1 MINPNY
7 ETGSFRDPGGRVFYH
22 KNEVYREVLEAGRK
36 RIEFIKSN
44 NLLSELIDKRF
55 LVKTELM
62 QNLDD
67 LKMSNNVSLILKHE
81 KISFISY
88 PYEWTFSQLKDAAI
102 FHLDLQIYLLSKNAK
117 LLDASA
123 YNIQFKN
130 NKPIFIDILSIDEYR
145 DGDYWFGYRQFCE
158 NFLNP
163 LILKSKK
170 GIDFNNWFK
179 GNLEGI
185 ANEDLY
191 NVLTWRDFFSFPMFV
206 HVFMQNKLN
215 NKSKKRKIGTEFKIQ
230 NLKKLNKNSYLSIIK
245 QLKQFIINL
254 LPKKQFT
261 SWEDYSTNNN
271 YKKNEEETK
280 FKIVKD
286 FYKKHK
292 IKTLLDLGC
301 NDGKFSYPAAKESVD
316 VVGLDFDLNVLDKIY
331 NKAKNE
337 NVNFLPIYCD
347 FSNPSSSLGWNE
359 RERIGIN
366 ARARFDASISL
377 AVIHHLAIAKNIPL
391 DQAIKWI
398 ISFSEIGLIEF
409 VPKNDETV
417 KTMLALKGD
426 IFPNYN
432 EQNFEKILASIS
444 NIVNMHKVTN
454 SNRKIYE
461 YKNK

>member
-62 QNLDD
+62 QNLHD
-67 LKMSNNVSLILKHE
+67 LKISNNVSLILKHE

-185 ANEDLY
+185 TNEDLY

-215 NKSKKRKIGTEFKIQ
+215 NKSKKKKIGTEFKIQ
-230 NLKKLNKNSYLSIIK
+230 N
-245 QLKQFIINL
+245 
-254 LPKKQFT
+254 
-261 SWEDYSTNNN
+261 
-271 YKKNEEETK
+271 
-280 FKIVKD
+280 
-286 FYKKHK
+286 
-292 IKTLLDLGC
+292 
-301 NDGKFSYPAAKESVD
+301 
-316 VVGLDFDLNVLDKIY
+316 
-331 NKAKNE
+331 
-337 NVNFLPIYCD
+337 
-347 FSNPSSSLGWNE
+347 
-359 RERIGIN
+359 
-366 ARARFDASISL
+366 
-377 AVIHHLAIAKNIPL
+377 
-391 DQAIKWI
+391 
-398 ISFSEIGLIEF
+398 
-409 VPKNDETV
+409 
-417 KTMLALKGD
+417 
-426 IFPNYN
+426 
-432 EQNFEKILASIS
+432 
-444 NIVNMHKVTN
+444 
-454 SNRKIYE
+454 
-461 YKNK
+461 